1 MIPEGFLLETMK
13 WQNITLGEVP
23 LKYLNMIAATP
34 LTVYDIYLH
43 VKKIPD
49 KKNIRKTLQRL
60 EKLGLIEVVEG
71 EYPHNAKPY
80 RLTTQ
85 GLFQYLLNITVLPYA
100 LKQYENNILLDM
112 LLYQFLEPETLTYF
126 YSIYRI
132 ELLNR
137 YFKRCCRAMI
147 LRFGEYARS
156 KWIRWYNNKQKKVV
170 LDFLIRDMDR
180 IIMREI
186 KSFIFEV
193 VISCKPN
200 KPQVK
205 TKDDFITNEPE
216 DDFITLLTGKQTTE
230 DKKLS
235 TAYSQ
240 IKGLKGVDFDAFK
253 VSVSKYGPNF
263 EGLYPIHA
271 LSRDNKFKKML
282 KEMQKEFMDGSKEL
296 LYLTP

>member
-1 MIPEGFLLETMK
+1 
-13 WQNITLGEVP
+13 
-23 LKYLNMIAATP
+23 MIAATP
-34 LTVYDIYLH
+34 LTAYDIYLH

-71 EYPHNAKPY
+71 KYPHNARPY

-100 LKQYENNILLDM
+100 LKQYEKNILLDT

-137 YFKRCCRAMI
+137 YFKRCCRAI
-147 LRFGEYARS
+147 IFRFGEYARS
-156 KWIRWYNNKQKKVV
+156 KWIRPGTVNKVV
-170 LDFLIRDMDR
+170 LDFLIGDMDK

-193 VISCKPN
+193 AINCK
-200 KPQVK
+200 
-205 TKDDFITNEPE
+205 TNEPE
-216 DDFITLLTGKQTTE
+216 DDFIIRVTGKQTTE
-230 DKKLS
+230 DKKFS

-253 VSVSKYGPNF
+253 VSVRSYGPNF

-271 LSRDNKFKKML
+271 LSRDNKFRTLL
-282 KEMQKEFMDGSKEL
+282 KEMQKEFIDGSKEL
-296 LYLTP
+296 LYFVP

>member
-1 MIPEGFLLETMK
+1 MITKGFILETMK

-23 LKYLNMIAATP
+23 LKYLNMIGATP
-34 LTVYDIYLH
+34 LTAYDIYLH
-43 VKKIPD
+43 VKKVPD

-71 EYPHNAKPY
+71 KYPHNARPY

-85 GLFQYLLNITVLPYA
+85 GLFQYLLNVTVLPYA
-100 LKQYENNILLDM
+100 LKQYEKNILLDT

-132 ELLNR
+132 QLLNR
-137 YFKRCCRAMI
+137 YFKRCCRSMI

-156 KWIRWYNNKQKKVV
+156 KWIRPQVNKVV
-170 LDFLIRDMDR
+170 LDFLIGDMDK

-186 KSFIFEV
+186 NSFIFEIA
-193 VISCKPN
+193 ISCKPN
-200 KPQVK
+200 
-205 TKDDFITNEPE
+205 NEPE
-216 DDFITLLTGKQTTE
+216 DDIITLLTPKQTKE

-235 TAYSQ
+235 DAYSQ

-253 VSVSKYGPNF
+253 VSKSKYGPNF

-271 LSRDNKFKKML
+271 LSRDSKFKKLL
-282 KEMQKEFMDGSKEL
+282 KEMQKEFIDGSKEL